1 MPTVPSVGY
10 AAPLCSTDLH
20 LQRSNLYLRLCKML
34 YENTGNVDRFC
45 NYASGNVWT
54 DEDLRNPFATGM
66 FSILRPGLT
75 FRHSGV

>member
-1 MPTVPSVGY
+1 
-10 AAPLCSTDLH
+10 
-20 LQRSNLYLRLCKML
+20 ML